1 MPFLY
6 KVRIFAA
13 MKRYVLIFLAFMT
26 LCAWAQTKELP
37 SLHVEGRWLVDKHG
51 NQVVL
56 HGVMDT
62 PSNYFN
68 GGRWEGSKA
77 LGWWDHYND
86 TGAKNC
92 LAYFEKIFQGMEQS
106 KCTVFRLHMDPAWT
120 NDDNI
125 TAAGFSKITKD
136 GKNITIDPNGQ
147 EVSGEADISHFS
159 KTRYAKWLPTVY
171 LELVKK
177 ALNHGMYVVVR
188 PPGVCP
194 GSLKV
199 GDYYNQY
206 LLYVWDIFSQ
216 QEFVKNH
223 AGQISIELANEPVS
237 LKNANNQD
245 DSKAL
250 HDFFQP
256 IVDKIRSNGFTG
268 VIWAPGTTWQQ
279 NYRSYAEHPIE
290 GENIGYA
297 VHDYCGWYGCS
308 DDNPDPA
315 NKIRN
320 FHESVP
326 VVDFAPVIIT
336 EVDWSP
342 ENPNAQGHYNESGTW
357 VKPNYGTWATGST
370 SKWGKAFKANLDYF
384 GNISMTLSS
393 TSCLFDIDA
402 LLNTGYPMPAFNGLE
417 EACGKACMDWYA
429 EYYTVNVPHPDS
441 EEETGDAYT
450 VEALTTAEEAY
461 DLMIGDLQRLSLNAL
476 FKDGHKKDVAGLVT
490 YTVGNPSVAKVQ
502 NGYICALASGETT
515 ITATYSDKGNEWK
528 KTISIKV
535 TGLSLSDFT
544 ALSSI
549 DEITAQP
556 FAIVRKDNQNIFY
569 GSDAQNLGFSDVL
582 GVINNKAINGYMFKA
597 IPISGRNGCYLLKL
611 ILLNGNDYI
620 MWNNEPGYL
629 NSQPIA
635 GGWCSFILGLNN
647 QYGQDVKDGA
657 VWEIKY
663 EANKGF
669 TLRNMATGKYLNDAA
684 PAKYDTPAYM
694 DFLKAGASTDI
705 SNIRT
710 KVADD
715 AVYNLH
721 GVKVG
726 TADKMDA
733 LPRGIYIIGG
743 TKLVKSF

>member
-1 MPFLY
+1 
-6 KVRIFAA
+6 
-13 MKRYVLIFLAFMT
+13 MKRYVLLFFSFMS

-120 NDDNI
+120 NDDNV
-125 TAAGFSKITKD
+125 TATGFSKTTKD
-136 GKNITIDPNGQ
+136 GKEITIDPNGQ
-147 EVSGEADISHFS
+147 EVGGEANIAHFS
-159 KTRYAKWLPTVY
+159 KARYEKWLPTVY
-171 LELVKK
+171 LKLAEM
-177 ALNHGMYVVVR
+177 AMNHGMYVVVR

-194 GSLKV
+194 GALKV

-206 LLYVWDIFSQ
+206 LLYIWDIFSQ

-402 LLNTGYPMPAFNGLE
+402 LLKTGYPMPAFNGLE

-429 EYYTVNVPHPDS
+429 EYYTVNVPHPDN

-450 VEALTTAEEAY
+450 
-461 DLMIGDLQRLSLNAL
+461 LNAL

-535 TGLSLSDFT
+535 TGLSLSDFI

-743 TKLVKSF
+743 TKVVKSF